1 MAYEKTTWVDG
12 ETPISAE
19 NLNKM
24 EEGIVEA
31 SQTGGILEGT
41 IVDYDGETVPEGY
54 EEVENKN
61 MIMTEVKSQY
71 NVTASTNYQQ
81 DTIKSTLSVKRGTKI
96 TLQEDGGFRIGK
108 GINLIK
114 VSTCM
119 NIQTASTNKLLG
131 LSFFKN
137 TARLVTCYKIKY
149 GTSYDFYDMSNY
161 LIEVVE
167 GDVIYPKTY
176 IDVSGDSITIKPGT
190 YITIEEV

>member
-1 MAYEKTTWVDG
+1 MAYEKTNWVNG

-24 EEGIVEA
+24 EQGIEDA
-31 SQTGGILEGT
+31 AKTGGILEGT
-41 IVDYDGETVPEGY
+41 IVAYDGDTIPDGY
-54 EEVENKN
+54 EEVEDKN
-61 MIMTEVKSQY
+61 MIMTEVKSEY
-71 NVTASTNYQQ
+71 SVKASTNYQQ
-81 DTIKSTLSVKRGTKI
+81 DIIKSTLSVKRGTKI

-119 NIQTASTNKLLG
+119 SIQTGSTGKLLG

-137 TARLVTCYKIKY
+137 TTRLVACYKIKY

-161 LIEVVE
+161 LIEVAE

-176 IDVSGDSITIKPGT
+176 IDTSGDSIIVKPGT